1 MIPSRSSEFWGRSP
15 PRVFEARGGSRPEDG
30 SQGGMQREKR
40 NGGGYTVSGNV
51 SQVWEVSGAD
61 AACAAAGRLA
71 PSRLDIMAGAR
82 SCCSAMVARCG
93 SGPAAGDAVWAC
105 SNPRPSA
112 SVRLQTVGLGAT
124 RPCMPNGRRGPQML
138 AAWRRPPRGAP
149 AGPKCPGRMRS
160 GRPFKVVDARC
171 GRARAQWPSG
181 EHGLR
186 AVARAFLCV

>member
-1 MIPSRSSEFWGRSP
+1 MCSFGAGAHLAFLKPA
-15 PRVFEARGGSRPEDG
+15 EALA
-30 SQGGMQREKR
+30 QRTDR
-40 NGGGYTVSGNV
+40 R
-51 SQVWEVSGAD
+51 
-61 AACAAAGRLA
+61 AACRERSEMGAVTRFREMFHSLGSFGCRRGSFAAGLLA

-93 SGPAAGDAVWAC
+93 SGPAAGDAAWAC